1 MMVRLAASVFE
12 AMNKQTGVLVC
23 VLLGLAGLAVYVL
36 RDSFREEPIQ
46 IAYSVRPAPEP
57 RQAAANRRDNPI
69 GKRGF
74 LLTFALDQKAALKSV
89 QVFPLGEVLTNKYP
103 HAIWEL
109 VSDSNSVPVKSFDY
123 GLNIRGM
130 RPKVKGAVADPLL
143 AGESYRIVIRTEKQ
157 TAQRDFQL
165 PR

>member
-1 MMVRLAASVFE
+1 
-12 AMNKQTGVLVC
+12 MNRKTVTLLC
-23 VLLGLAGLAVYVL
+23 VLLALIGVAVYL
-36 RDSFREEPIQ
+36 FRDSFREEPIQ
-46 IAYSVRPAPEP
+46 IAYSVRPAPEH

-74 LLTFALDQKAALKSV
+74 VLSFALDQKVPLKAV
-89 QVFPLGEVLTNKYP
+89 QVFPLAEVLTNKYP

-130 RPKVKGAVADPLL
+130 RPKVKGAVADPLQP
-143 AGESYRIVIRTEKQ
+143 GESYRIVIRTEKQ

>member
-1 MMVRLAASVFE
+1 
-12 AMNKQTGVLVC
+12 MNRKTVTLLC
-23 VLLGLAGLAVYVL
+23 VLLALIGVAVYL
-36 RDSFREEPIQ
+36 FRDSFREEPIQ
-46 IAYSVRPAPEP
+46 IAYSVRPAPEH

-74 LLTFALDQKAALKSV
+74 VLSFALDQKVPLKAV
-89 QVFPLGEVLTNKYP
+89 QVFPLAEVLTNKYP

-109 VSDSNSVPVKSFDY
+109 VRSFDY

-130 RPKVKGAVADPLL
+130 RPKVKGAVADPLQP
-143 AGESYRIVIRTEKQ
+143 GESYRIVIRTEKQ